1 VKFNFR
7 SKQGVKGLN
16 VKNALLSIDYIYK
29 DYANTKFKPTNDG
42 LYNYLNNTM
51 KNVLSDNYELR
62 LGGEYK
68 IKQWSLRAG
77 YRFEQSPYK
86 NDYVMG
92 DLSAYSGGL
101 GYNFGGSRLDLSY
114 TNEHRNY
121 NQYLLTSGLN
131 DSARIRNYNNN
142 VTLTYVINF

>member
-1 VKFNFR
+1 MLCFL
-7 SKQGVKGLN
+7 Q
-16 VKNALLSIDYIYK
+16 NALLSIDYIYK

-86 NDYVMG
+86 M
-92 DLSAYSGGL
+92 
-101 GYNFGGSRLDLSY
+101 
-114 TNEHRNY
+114 
-121 NQYLLTSGLN
+121 
-131 DSARIRNYNNN
+131 IM
-142 VTLTYVINF
+142 